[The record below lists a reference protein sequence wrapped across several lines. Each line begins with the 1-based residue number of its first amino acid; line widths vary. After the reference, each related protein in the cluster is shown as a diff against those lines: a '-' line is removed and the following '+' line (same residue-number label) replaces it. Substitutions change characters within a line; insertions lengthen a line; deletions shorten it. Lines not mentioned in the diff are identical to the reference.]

1 MKPKSLDA
9 IIFGKKKFGDIL
21 EEIYTNQ
28 KKKENQ
34 ISNLI
39 NELKPLISE
48 IGDATLVV
56 PLIRDYLEMGIKNDE
71 QLIKMATIIQRSLQS
86 SGTSSDESY
95 GISEEEK
102 QQLLSDIS
110 KLHDKNK
117 EDGEK

>member
-1 MKPKSLDA
+1 MKPKSLDTT
-9 IIFGKKKFGDIL
+9 IFGKKKFGDIL
-21 EEIYTNQ
+21 EEIYLNQ

-39 NELKPLISE
+39 SELKPLISE
-48 IGDATLVV
+48 IGDATLIV

-86 SGTSSDESY
+86 SSTSEESF

-102 QQLLSDIS
+102 MQLLADINQ
-110 KLHDKNK
+110 LHEKNK
-117 EDGEK
+117 DNGSK